1 VKLAAADEHGTDL
14 GQLTGGTGQ
23 PVRLDVDGQILGFR
37 RGCGKQ
43 IQGRAL
49 YAPAQ
54 TERMFA
60 FSPPARPA

>member
-1 VKLAAADEHGTDL
+1 VQLAAADEHRADL
-14 GQLTGGTGQ
+14 GQLAERAGAA
-23 PVRLDVDGQILGFR
+23 VRLDVDREVLGFR

-54 TERMFA
+54 TERVFVLTA
-60 FSPPARPA
+60 T